1 MRYKVQFNSRDM
13 KFLVVDTYQVDRLV
27 ADFPTLEQAKARA
40 VWEENRWFKCT
51 PDDEAANWPRDLA
64 AI

>member
-13 KFLVVDTYQVDRLV
+13 KFLVVDTQRVDHPV
-27 ADFPTLEQAKARA
+27 AAFPTLEQARERAR
-40 VWEENRWFKCT
+40 WEEQRWFKCT
-51 PDDEAANWPRDLA
+51 PDDENAHWPKDLA